1 VCRWDPEANGGI
13 VLETFRVASAAISGQ
28 ESHDGWVGNLE
39 GSVALAYAPYGP
51 RGWDVSLGI
60 RAED

>member
-1 VCRWDPEANGGI
+1 
-13 VLETFRVASAAISGQ
+13 VASAAISGQ